1 MKWQYKNE
9 WVIPLRDYSDFLLHN
24 IKAAGDEPNFWL
36 LTGKCKHHIFYTIAF
51 MILMK
56 YWLII
61 KDYLEVTIYYSLF
74 MTFSYRTTYWQFSEY
89 CKQISKQ
96 ISMDYILV
104 NSNTVADRNKCG
116 FIQQQ
121 FYNIIFSIQW
131 WEPNAKYTHQAI
143 NST

>member
-1 MKWQYKNE
+1 MSNTIKR
-9 WVIPLRDYSDFLLHN
+9 LLFLLHN
-24 IKAAGDEPNFWL
+24 IEAAGDEPNFWL

-56 YWLII
+56 YWVII
-61 KDYLEVTIYYSLF
+61 KDYLEVSIYHGLF
-74 MTFSYRTTYWQFSEY
+74 MTFVCRAFFMNHFMNIASRYLN
-89 CKQISKQ
+89 ISK
-96 ISMDYILV
+96 DHILV